1 MFSRIGPAMALVLA
15 LGPMTAAP
23 AQTGRASDP
32 AADAPAG
39 TRVATV
45 RVTGTVRDEQNAIPL
60 PGLPVEV
67 VDAST
72 VTYTDVDGRY
82 LLDLPAGTHELRVT
96 MDGYQERVVRVVV
109 EGRSAVTVDIGL
121 SMTRY
126 AEEVTVV
133 ADLVEASTATAA
145 AQLVERR
152 RAAVVTDNLGAQEMK
167 ANGDSDA
174 ASAMQRVTGLSVVD
188 GQYVFV
194 RGLGERYSNTTLAGS
209 VLPTTEPDK
218 KVVPLDLFPSGLLDS
233 VQVAKTYSPDKPA
246 DFAGGLVQIV
256 PAKLPNRPVFD
267 LSYGLGYNS
276 QATGQDIV
284 LSPLGR
290 RDWLGF
296 DAGAREFPS
305 GFPAEK
311 IVRRGIYTPEV
322 GFARADIDRFG
333 RTLENRWRPQAATG
347 APGQSWSLSYGN
359 RFGKLGVLA
368 SVSHAYK
375 ETFVEEQQRFFRVD
389 EGGLEAVSDYALQ
402 YGTQRAQLGV
412 IANVAYQFTPNHRL
426 SVENLYTHNGRDEG
440 RFFEGP
446 NTENNFLYRNTRL
459 SFVEEGLLTNA
470 VSGEHFFR
478 GFGNSRIDWRA
489 SVGRAT
495 RNEPDLR
502 ETLYIAPLAG
512 GAFRLADESQSGFR
526 LFMDLEDDTQD
537 VSLNWSTF
545 GTLGGRPVQLK
556 FGPSFTRR
564 SRDFSSRRFRYIPTN
579 IVNPDL
585 TLPPE
590 QLFTPELIGPA
601 FRFNEE
607 TRPVDAYDAEQTNV
621 AFYGMGD
628 FVLSN
633 RVRLVA
639 GARVER
645 FEQAV
650 NTFDPFGLFV
660 ERLEARLENTDV
672 FPGVNVVYSLRPD
685 MNLRLGYSQTVNRP
699 EFRELAAFEFTDI
712 VGQRATRG
720 NPNLSRAL
728 IQNFDARWELFGA
741 ARNVVAASAFY
752 KRFADPIERV
762 IIASAQPI
770 STFQN
775 ADSARNLGFEFEAS
789 RQVGRNLYF
798 SVNYTYVDSEITL
811 TDEARRTQTSL
822 VRPLAGQS
830 SHLFNAI
837 GEVSAGGFQ
846 ARMLL
851 NFFDERISD
860 VGASGAP
867 DIVEE
872 GRSTIDLVVSQR
884 WRQLLFRVTV
894 DNLTNSEYRFTQGDQ
909 DQRLFTLGRGVLFS
923 VGYSFF

>member
-1 MFSRIGPAMALVLA
+1 MFSRIGPAVALLVA
-15 LGPMTAAP
+15 LGPASVAL
-23 AQTGRASDP
+23 AQAGRASGPGDGP
-32 AADAPAG
+32 SATASTAA
-39 TRVATV
+39 V

-67 VDAST
+67 VGTSR
-72 VTYTDVDGRY
+72 VVYTDVDGRY
-82 LLDLPAGTHELRVT
+82 LLDLTPGTYELRVA
-96 MDGYQERVVRVVV
+96 MDGYQERTIRIVA
-109 EGRSAVTVDIGL
+109 EGRSTIVADVGL

-133 ADLVEASTATAA
+133 ADLLEAATSTAA
-145 AQLVERR
+145 AQLIERK
-152 RAAVVTDNLGAQEMK
+152 RASVITDNLASQEMK

-174 ASAMQRVTGLSVVD
+174 ATAMQRVTGLSVVD

-209 VLPTTEPDK
+209 IVPTTEPDK
-218 KVVPLDLFPSGLLDS
+218 KVVPLDLFPAGLLDS

-246 DFAGGLVQIV
+246 EFAGGLVQVV
-256 PAKLPNRPVFD
+256 PAKLPSQPVLD
-267 LSYGLGYNS
+267 LSYGLGVNS
-276 QATGQDIV
+276 QATGKDII
-284 LSPLGR
+284 LSPLGK

-305 GFPAEK
+305 GFPEQK
-311 IVRRGIYTPEV
+311 LVRRGIYTPDV
-322 GFARADIDRFG
+322 GFAREDIDRFG
-333 RTLENRWRPQAATG
+333 RVLENRWLPVSQSGRPH
-347 APGQSWSLSYGN
+347 QSWSVSYGN

-368 SVSHAYK
+368 SMTHSYK
-375 ETFVEEQQRFFRVD
+375 ESFVREDQRFFRVD
-389 EGGLEAVSDYALQ
+389 EEGLEAVSDYDIQ
-402 YGTQRAQLGV
+402 YGHQKAQLGV
-412 IANVAYQFTPNHRL
+412 VANVAYQFTPNHRL
-426 SVENLYTHNGRDEG
+426 SFENFYVHTGKDEG
-440 RFFEGP
+440 RLFEGP
-446 NTENNFLYRNTRL
+446 NTENNFLYRNNRL

-470 VSGEHFFR
+470 VSGDHFFQ
-478 GFGNSRIDWRA
+478 GWGNSRIDWRA
-489 SVGRAT
+489 SYGQAT

-502 ETLYIAPLAG
+502 ETLYIAPLG
-512 GAFRLADESQSGFR
+512 GGTFRLADESQSGFR

-537 VSLNWSTF
+537 LALNWSTF
-545 GTLGGRPVQLK
+545 GTINGRPIQFK
-556 FGPSFTRR
+556 FGPSYTRR
-564 SRDFSSRRFRYIPTN
+564 TRDFTSRRFRYIPTN
-579 IVNPDL
+579 IVNPDF

-590 QLFTPELIGPA
+590 QLFTQQLIGPA

-607 TRPVDAYDAEQTNV
+607 TRPVDAYDAEQTNL

-633 RVRLVA
+633 RARLVA

-645 FEQAV
+645 FDQAV

-660 ERLEARLENTDV
+660 ERVEARLENTDI
-672 FPGVNVVYSLRPD
+672 FPGVNLVYSLRPD
-685 MNLRLGYSQTVNRP
+685 MNLRVGYSQTVNRP

-720 NPNLSRAL
+720 NPNLTRAL
-728 IQNFDARWELFGA
+728 IQNFDARWEMFGDG
-741 ARNVVAASAFY
+741 RGVVAASAFY
-752 KRFADPIERV
+752 KKFNDPIERV

-775 ADSARNLGFEFEAS
+775 ADSARNLGFELEAS

-798 SVNYTYVDSEITL
+798 SLNYTYVDSEITL

-830 SHLFNAI
+830 NNLFNAI
-837 GEVSAGGFQ
+837 GEVTAGSFQ
-846 ARMLL
+846 ARLL
-851 NFFDERISD
+851 FNFFDERISD

-867 DIVEE
+867 DIIEE
-872 GRSTIDLVVSQR
+872 GRGTVDLVVSQR
-884 WRQLLFRVTV
+884 WKQLLFRVTF
-894 DNLTNSEYRFTQGDQ
+894 DNLTNSQYRFTQGDE
-909 DQRLFTLGRGVLFS
+909 DQRLFKLGRTVLFS